1 MKKYL
6 ITLLLT
12 FLCGF
17 FAAAQ
22 PLARKAPGSHKHHTQ
37 RLPCVNERRLVRLEK
52 MCQANTALRHRQGPW
67 RANAQNETKKGLVL
81 LVEFSDVLMKSG
93 ANERWDNRFNQ
104 QGFSLDNHI
113 GSVRDYFIEQSY
125 GQLTIDFDVVG
136 PLKLSKDHDY
146 YGTAPNNNL
155 DDRAAEMVIEALKLA
170 DSQVNYA
177 DYDWDGDGW
186 VDQVYVIYAG
196 RTYYA
201 TQGYIWPHEWSLY
214 SAQYY
219 GNGSGY
225 QYIDGVSIDTYAVSN
240 ELVDATTFEG
250 IGTACHEFSH
260 CLGYPD
266 FYDTDYTGGTAAQNW
281 DVLDGGSYN
290 GPQWIGEVP
299 SPYTAYERWVAG
311 WIDLIPLT
319 EACKVTDMPA
329 INEQGTA
336 YIIKNTGNANEYYI
350 LENRQNK
357 TFGTGNRGHGL
368 MVWHIDYSRSA
379 WGSNAVN
386 SDKNHQR
393 MTFLPA
399 DGSVGVL
406 TGSDDDG
413 YQYEISDDDEA
424 GDPYPGKQNIV
435 EVQPLT
441 WFTAEKGGTKIHA
454 NLIHHISETAD
465 GKINFVYGKY
475 IALPTPEVISP
486 TNITEDTFTAN
497 WLPVEG
503 ATSYTLEVK
512 SMSEEDEPVILLEED
527 FSGFTSINA
536 DQAISNMDSY
546 TQTQGWT
553 AVTAFGTSAA
563 SVRIASGK
571 KAGSVTTPAITSETG
586 VLAVEFDASYYAADG
601 SSIVVSVLNGSEVV
615 AQNTVPITAER
626 ATYTLSFNDVPSNCK
641 VMFASTAAKKR
652 FFLYNVKIM
661 DSEGSINKSTIYE
674 DLTTTS
680 YTIEPVDEDDYSY
693 RVQAVCDEGLSEWS
707 EWMTVDI
714 ASDIDKMAVITDQK
728 YEVYDLTG
736 RHLQRFPQQ
745 GLYIQNGK
753 ILIKR

>member
-12 FLCGF
+12 FLCGLF
-17 FAAAQ
+17 VAAQ

-37 RLPCVNERRLVRLEK
+37 RLPGVNERRLARLDK
-52 MCQANTALRHRQGPW
+52 MRQANISLRHRQGPW

-81 LVEFSDVLMKSG
+81 LVEFSDASMKNG
-93 ANERWDNRFNQ
+93 AAERWNNRFNQ
-104 QGFSLDNHI
+104 QGFSLDNHV

-136 PLKLSKDHDY
+136 PLKLSKNHDY
-146 YGTAPNNNL
+146 YGTAPNSDL

-170 DSQVNYA
+170 DPQVNYA
-177 DYDWDGDGW
+177 DYDWDDDGW
-186 VDQVYVIYAG
+186 VDQVYVIFAG
-196 RTYYA
+196 QTYYA
-201 TQGYIWPHEWSLY
+201 TPGYIWPHEWSLY

-219 GNGSGY
+219 GSGSGY
-225 QYIDGVSIDTYAVSN
+225 QYLDGVSIDTYAVSN
-240 ELVDATTFEG
+240 ELANATTFEG

-311 WIDLIPLT
+311 WIDLTPLT
-319 EACKVTDMPA
+319 EACKITDMPA
-329 INEQGTA
+329 INEQGIA
-336 YIIKNTGNANEYYI
+336 YVITNTGNANEYYI
-350 LENRQNK
+350 LENRQNI

-379 WGSNAVN
+379 WGNNTVN

-399 DGSVGVL
+399 DGSVGEL
-406 TGSDDDG
+406 TGSDAEG

-424 GDPYPGKQNIV
+424 GDPYPGKQHIV

-441 WFTAEKGGTKIHA
+441 WFTAEKGGTKTHP

-465 GKINFVYGKY
+465 GKINFTYGEY
-475 IALPTPEVISP
+475 VALPTPEVSQP
-486 TNITEDTFTAN
+486 TGITEDSFTAN

-512 SMSEEDEPVILLEED
+512 SVKEEEEPVVLLEED
-527 FSGFTSINA
+527 FSGFSGANA
-536 DQAISNMDSY
+536 DQAISDMDLY

-553 AVTAFGTSAA
+553 ATTAYGTSAA
-563 SVRIASGK
+563 SIRVASGK
-571 KAGSVTTPAITSETG
+571 KTGSVTTPAITSETG
-586 VLAVEFDASYYAADG
+586 VLAVEFDASYYASDG
-601 SSIVVSVLNGSEVV
+601 SSIVVSILNGSEVV
-615 AQNTVPITAER
+615 AKETVPITAER
-626 ATYTLSFNDVPSNCK
+626 ATYTLSFDDVPSNCK

-661 DSEGSINKSTIYE
+661 DSESTISKSKIYE
-674 DLTTTS
+674 GITATS
-680 YTIEPVDEDDYSY
+680 YTIEPVDADAYSY
-693 RVQAVCDEGLSEWS
+693 RVQAVCNEGSSAWS
-707 EWMTVDI
+707 EWMNVDM
-714 ASDIDKMAVITDQK
+714 ASDINEISVTNDQK
-728 YEVYDLTG
+728 RVIYDLSG
-736 RHLQRFPQQ
+736 RRLQRFPQR
-745 GLYIQNGK
+745 GVYIQNGK
-753 ILIKR
+753 IIMTR